1 MTAKANPHWYPRH
14 YKDYQMD
21 TSHLSMMEHGA
32 YTLLLDHYYLTG
44 KPLMADIR
52 AVARQMRCMGQEEID
67 AVQSVLE
74 KFFTLQEDGWHNKRA
89 DEELARRAELIG
101 KRQTVGRRGAT
112 ARWQPNAKPDGNCDS
127 KQDGN
132 WDSKSDGNV
141 HSKPMH
147 KHKHNTQTQE
157 QIQEQPEAEPTEP
170 KTLKPQNLAP
180 AEADATPGALVWAL
194 YENAYRE
201 RYKVEPVRNAKNNAL
216 CKQLVQR
223 LGKEAP
229 LVAEFYVQ
237 HSAQFYVVKGHPLSL
252 LVADAE
258 KLRTEWATGQKIT
271 ATAARAADRQQN
283 TGDIFSR
290 LIAEKGIDHA
300 ER

>member
-21 TSHLSMMEHGA
+21 TSHLSMVEHGA

-74 KFFTLQEDGWHNKRA
+74 QFFTLQEDGWHNKRA
-89 DEELARRAELIG
+89 DEELARRAELID
-101 KRQTVGRRGAT
+101 KRQTVGRRGAN
-112 ARWQPNAKPDGNCDS
+112 ARWQTDSNCHSNSHS

-147 KHKHNTQTQE
+147 KHKHKHNTQTQE
-157 QIQEQPEAEPTEP
+157 QIQEQAEAETA
-170 KTLKPQNLAP
+170 KPQNLAP
-180 AEADATPGALVWAL
+180 AEADATPGALVWAM

-237 HSAQFYVVKGHPLSL
+237 HSAQFYVLKGHPLSL

-271 ATAARAADRQQN
+271 TAAARAADRQQN
-283 TGDIFSR
+283 TGDVFAR
-290 LIAEKGIDHA
+290 LIVEKGIDHA